1 LARAVDALL
10 ETPQRDFPVVD
21 AAGLPVGL
29 LDREAMIAALA
40 KHGRDAPIS
49 GAMRQ
54 AIVLRESQPL
64 EQAIDR
70 MRLAGSKAEI
80 VAAADGRVI
89 GLLSIENVAE
99 MMMIRGAQP
108 DWPFAASAGRHS

>member
-1 LARAVDALL
+1 
-10 ETPQRDFPVVD
+10 
-21 AAGLPVGL
+21 
-29 LDREAMIAALA
+29 
-40 KHGRDAPIS
+40 
-49 GAMRQ
+49 
-54 AIVLRESQPL
+54 
-64 EQAIDR
+64 

-108 DWPFAASAGRHS
+108 DWPFAAPAGRRS